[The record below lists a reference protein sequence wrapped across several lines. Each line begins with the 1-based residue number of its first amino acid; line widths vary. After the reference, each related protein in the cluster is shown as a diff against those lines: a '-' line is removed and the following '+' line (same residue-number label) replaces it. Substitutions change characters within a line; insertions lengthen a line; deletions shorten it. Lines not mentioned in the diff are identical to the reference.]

1 MRMLM
6 LEEKKALTAVSG
18 SESLLTN
25 INRYNFLNF
34 PCILL
39 QTVEMPVWFWHNIS
53 DERWFIFS

>member
-1 MRMLM
+1 M

-34 PCILL
+34 PCILRL
-39 QTVEMPVWFWHNIS
+39 SVEMTAWFWLIIS
-53 DERWFIFS
+53 VDRCFIFS

>member
-1 MRMLM
+1 M

-25 INRYNFLNF
+25 MNRYNFLNF

-39 QTVEMPVWFWHNIS
+39 QTVEMPVLFWHNIS

>member
-1 MRMLM
+1 M

-18 SESLLTN
+18 RESLHKK
-25 INRYNFLNF
+25 INRYKFINF

-39 QTVEMPVWFWHNIS
+39 QTVEMPVLFWHNIS

>member
-1 MRMLM
+1 M

-39 QTVEMPVWFWHNIS
+39 KTVEMTVLFWHNIS